1 MYDRILLP
9 TDGSEGTNRA
19 VRQAIDLAAETGAEL
34 HVLFVVEDMP
44 YAPEMMDEQ
53 VEMRPREIGQ
63 EAVEDIRERADETG
77 VAVERVV
84 EAGTPPPAILNYA
97 DSEDFDLIVMGTH
110 GRGGLNRLLLGSVA
124 ERVVRSATVPF
135 MTVRVGNVEEPPL
148 DRSDVQPGNLDPSVT
163 PAIE

>member
-53 VEMRPREIGQ
+53 VEMRLREIGQ

-77 VAVERVV
+77 VDVESVV
-84 EAGTPPPAILNYA
+84 EDGTPHQAILNYA
-97 DSEDFDLIVMGTH
+97 DSEDIDLIVMGTH
-110 GRGGLNRLLLGSVA
+110 GRSGLDRYLLGSVT
-124 ERVVRSATVPF
+124 ERIVRSSDVPVL
-135 MTVRVGNVEEPPL
+135 TVRVSG
-148 DRSDVQPGNLDPSVT
+148 DS
-163 PAIE
+163 